1 MKEELINKLDKDIN
15 CDLSDKEIELLYDD
29 IELFKKIRYNR
40 DTYEDLCRIYDPKLI
55 ARTTDEINENTNIF
69 DGDLIIYDNI
79 PTYNL
84 KYIYGNLSINGDM
97 VLKNNINLENL
108 MRVFGNIETS
118 PWNVKSIKNT
128 EKYIN
133 CLIDNLFNIDSYV
146 DIIINNFIFTF
157 KFYLGEIEW
166 NEEIVKKCVSKNNN
180 SFYYIPNAYIN
191 KDVIKILFGEKDYYD
206 VIEKYI
212 SNNYLD
218 LLDCNQYVFGRNYD
232 ENGYTD
238 ISSYAWE
245 IFESDISVPFNFAL
259 YEKIIREKYD
269 EEATKRIIINNPQ
282 LKYTYVYNTMPGG
295 DECEESFYS
304 SMMKEI
310 IECIPKD
317 KFTYELALLII
328 EQDKYY
334 IHLIPESVPNYDK
347 LVELCSNKNKCL

>member
-146 DIIINNFIFTF
+146 DN
-157 KFYLGEIEW
+157 
-166 NEEIVKKCVSKNNN
+166 
-180 SFYYIPNAYIN
+180 
-191 KDVIKILFGEKDYYD
+191 
-206 VIEKYI
+206 
-212 SNNYLD
+212 
-218 LLDCNQYVFGRNYD
+218 
-232 ENGYTD
+232 
-238 ISSYAWE
+238 
-245 IFESDISVPFNFAL
+245 
-259 YEKIIREKYD
+259 
-269 EEATKRIIINNPQ
+269 
-282 LKYTYVYNTMPGG
+282 
-295 DECEESFYS
+295 
-304 SMMKEI
+304 
-310 IECIPKD
+310 
-317 KFTYELALLII
+317 
-328 EQDKYY
+328 
-334 IHLIPESVPNYDK
+334 
-347 LVELCSNKNKCL
+347 